1 MIEEIPIRF
10 RLRTLIETVFR
21 RRALHWFW
29 SSRRSAGLVSS
40 PRSEGGSRL
49 RGRGRGLV
57 GPPSRS
63 RKVRQSLQLVTL
75 QPLHFRDGPGCIS
88 LGLYTDG
95 RDEPIDGTIPGRV
108 LALRPEG
115 VMQRVLRRG
124 QCSREAVWCRE
135 GPDLALVDR
144 TGERAPYSRSGD
156 QPHVPGRNVAT
167 WGVFKSFLLHE
178 RGVNDTVN

>member
-1 MIEEIPIRF
+1 MVLVFSALGGSGQLAAF
-10 RLRTLIETVFR
+10 RG
-21 RRALHWFW
+21 WFP
-29 SSRRSAGLVSS
+29 SSR
-40 PRSEGGSRL
+40 SRT
-49 RGRGRGLV
+49 GLV

-75 QPLHFRDGPGCIS
+75 QPVHLRDGPGCIS
-88 LGLYTDG
+88 MGLYTDG
-95 RDEPIDGTIPGRV
+95 LGQPIDATIPERV